1 MKDSYIVEDFAFE
14 FVVEYDKD
22 YDKYKEHL
30 LKEKLYLSSINGKY
44 GNNEF
49 KPMPLYYVEKKL
61 KMLEE
66 YKEDYDER
74 QKN

>member
-14 FVVEYDKD
+14 FVVEYDKN
-22 YDKYKEHL
+22 YDKYKEYL
-30 LKEKLYLSSINGKY
+30 LKERSFLLSVNNKY
-44 GNNEF
+44 GNDEF
-49 KPMPLYYVEKKL
+49 KPMSLYCVDKKL